1 MLLMVEKGIRG
12 RIVHA
17 IHRYAKANNEY
28 MKNYGKNFESSYLEY
43 LDEQFVWMGM
53 SQTLPVNGSKWKKN
67 VFKFEEDF
75 IKNYDVDSDK
85 GYILAVDGEYSK
97 NLHDLHSDLPFLAEG
112 MEINKFKKLVCNIY
126 DKNNYIVQVRALKQA
141 LNCGLILKKVH
152 RKIQFNQKAQLKP
165 HIDMNNKLITE
176 AKNDFEISLN
186 L

>member
-1 MLLMVEKGIRG
+1 MASLFKKAGVKLKLLTDIDMLLLVEKRIRG

-97 NLHDLHSDLPFLAEG
+97 NLHDLHSDLPFLAE
-112 MEINKFKKLVCNIY
+112 EW
-126 DKNNYIVQVRALKQA
+126 
-141 LNCGLILKKVH
+141 
-152 RKIQFNQKAQLKP
+152 
-165 HIDMNNKLITE
+165 KLINL
-176 AKNDFEISLN
+176 KSLYAIYMIKITI
-186 L
+186 LFK